1 MLRGT
6 GMRIGE
12 FAKKHGITIDTI
24 RHYMDLELIIPDK
37 KGGHY
42 FFGQK
47 EVSDLKEIL
56 ELKEIKF
63 TLSEIQ
69 RIVTYSRLSQLRTK
83 EDKSYIRKALSAKL
97 DKLEIEKHEIK
108 TALYILKNKINEID
122 NIDEVEKMMQTNEV
136 KLGIPLGFIEYFS
149 CPVCNK
155 PLELEDGK
163 ITRSMVIE
171 GYFKCS
177 CDYSGSVENGI
188 YISLDEYDIK
198 KIPKQ
203 NLNSEINIAHNLGE
217 YVDETG
223 PAFTN
228 HIYKSIDTIIK
239 LMNVGDIDNKIIL
252 DLGTGFGFFIRRFLT
267 YIKSTNIYIV
277 TDHNINQLM
286 DIKLY
291 LEKHLPTGKFVFI
304 CTDLS
309 KIPIKNEITDYA
321 INYATSLTY
330 NLSDDRMLDSVVLP
344 KIKRG
349 GKLIGF
355 HSYVKS
361 GSKLLLSVP
370 ESSRKYYEEK
380 GLKKAINELSLE
392 SVKVREMGSL
402 QEVESKYE
410 GMLRGTKLYALV
422 YCGEK

>member
-1 MLRGT
+1 
-6 GMRIGE
+6 
-12 FAKKHGITIDTI
+12 
-24 RHYMDLELIIPDK
+24 MDLELLMPDK

-47 EVSDLKEIL
+47 EVIDLKEIL
-56 ELKEIKF
+56 ELKELKF
-63 TLSEIQ
+63 TLAEIQ
-69 RIVTYSRLSQLRTK
+69 SIITYSRLSQLRTK
-83 EDKSYIRKALSAKL
+83 EDKNYIRKALSSKL
-97 DKLEIEKHEIK
+97 DKLEIEKNEIK

-122 NIDEVEKMMQTNEV
+122 NIDEVEKNTETDGV
-136 KLGIPLGFIEYFS
+136 KIGIPIAFIQNLT
-149 CPVCNK
+149 CPICNK
-155 PLELEDGK
+155 SLELEDGK
-163 ITRSMVIE
+163 ITRNMVME

-177 CDYSGSVENGI
+177 CDYRGNVENGI
-188 YISLDEYDIK
+188 YISLDEYDRK

-203 NLNSEINIAHNLGE
+203 NLNSEINIVHNLGE

-228 HIYKSIDTIIK
+228 HIYKSIDTIINF
-239 LMNVGDIDNKIIL
+239 MNVDDIDNKIIL

-277 TDHNINQLM
+277 TDHNINKLI

-291 LEKHLPTGKFVFI
+291 LEKRLPTGKFVFI

-330 NLSDDRMLDSVVLP
+330 NLSDNRMLDSVVLP
-344 KIKRG
+344 KIKKG

-370 ESSRKYYEEK
+370 EASIKHYEEK
-380 GLKKAINELSLE
+380 GLKKAINGLSLE
-392 SVKVREMGSL
+392 SVKLREMGSIE
-402 QEVESKYE
+402 EVESKYE